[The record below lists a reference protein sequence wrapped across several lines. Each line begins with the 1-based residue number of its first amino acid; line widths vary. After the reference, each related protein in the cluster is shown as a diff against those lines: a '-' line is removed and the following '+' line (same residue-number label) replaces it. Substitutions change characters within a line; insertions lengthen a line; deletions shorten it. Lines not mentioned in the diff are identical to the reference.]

1 VSENSKV
8 PCAAVC
14 VRRLELR
21 GAKPVFGEGRSDRY
35 VVRFF
40 LSHRDVHEPR
50 PRTHI
55 VLYRNAHDV
64 NGGSHCFRWKA
75 SRRAQIDPM
84 PTRSQPVRIEF
95 HACFSDTL
103 ISHDDVISVV
113 FFKAKNFREKVLKSS
128 WPNLF

>member
-21 GAKPVFGEGRSDRY
+21 GAKPVFGKGRS
-35 VVRFF
+35 
-40 LSHRDVHEPR
+40 
-50 PRTHI
+50 HI

-103 ISHDDVISVV
+103 ISHDYVISVV